1 MKKNIA
7 IIIPK
12 LTGGGAERVAA
23 NLSLNLSE
31 KFDSHVIVY
40 DDRKITYDY
49 SGKLL
54 CINDDRKFSFIG
66 KIFSL
71 FKRVKSIK
79 KLKKEYKI
87 ETSVSFMENPNFV
100 NILSDTGDKVIISV
114 RIYKSKSPNDLY
126 GRINKFFMR
135 MLYNKADFIVAV
147 SEVIRKDLINN
158 FGINSDKIKVIYNSY
173 DVERIRELGLQP
185 IKEEDHDFFKGKV
198 ITNMGRLE
206 HQKGQ
211 VHLIKA
217 FAKVKQDIVDAK
229 LLIIGQ
235 GSLEEKLKELTKILG
250 VENDVKFIGYTPN
263 PFRYIRRSTLFVFPS
278 LYEGFPNALCEA
290 MACGVPV
297 ISSDCK
303 SGPREILCSNGD
315 YYHEANEIEYA
326 DYGILVPVIKNNVDM
341 DDIRLSS
348 NEELLATAIKEM
360 LSDDGLWKKYSE
372 KALER
377 VGDFS
382 VKSIN
387 EQWNEIL

>member
-1 MKKNIA
+1 M
-7 IIIPK
+7 
-12 LTGGGAERVAA
+12 
-23 NLSLNLSE
+23 
-31 KFDSHVIVY
+31 
-40 DDRKITYDY
+40 
-49 SGKLL
+49 
-54 CINDDRKFSFIG
+54 
-66 KIFSL
+66 
-71 FKRVKSIK
+71 
-79 KLKKEYKI
+79 
-87 ETSVSFMENPNFV
+87 
-100 NILSDTGDKVIISV
+100 
-114 RIYKSKSPNDLY
+114 
-126 GRINKFFMR
+126 
-135 MLYNKADFIVAV
+135 
-147 SEVIRKDLINN
+147 
-158 FGINSDKIKVIYNSY
+158 
-173 DVERIRELGLQP
+173 
-185 IKEEDHDFFKGKV
+185 
-198 ITNMGRLE
+198 
-206 HQKGQ
+206 
-211 VHLIKA
+211 
-217 FAKVKQDIVDAK
+217 KQDIVDAK

-263 PFRYIRRSTLFVFPS
+263 PFSYIRRSTLFVFPS

-348 NEELLATAIKEM
+348 DEELLATAIKEM